1 MGGRGVTFRTL
12 LIIKNIILYNACS
25 TFLCWQKKNCR
36 VVNNSSSSEPGA
48 TPSRQG
54 LPRRQKQRLLQGLLQ
69 ADVQP
74 LLHLV
79 ALVPAAAPHLPRLQP
94 RWKTASQ

>member
-1 MGGRGVTFRTL
+1 MGGLGVTFRTL

-54 LPRRQKQRLLQGLLQ
+54 LPRQQKQHLLQ

-74 LLHLV
+74 FLHLV
-79 ALVPAAAPHLPRLQP
+79 APVPAAAPHLPRLQP
-94 RWKTASQ
+94 WWKTASQR